1 MHDDHDHDH
10 DDGEAQLGWQILLY
24 VLAAWLIVWM

>member
-1 MHDDHDHDH
+1 VRDDHDR

>member
-1 MHDDHDHDH
+1 VRDDQDH